1 MRNTPRTLIAVGL
14 AGMFSLSAASAIAQE
29 PQPLPKPGVQ
39 VTPIPAASQEAGKS
53 QVTIN
58 SAPAN
63 KLAQQAAASGAAPAK
78 GDEAIRQAIRDRMQ
92 GQGEL
97 VIRTADTPPAAAPG
111 AQANTA
117 VDGATAPAA
126 AKPAPRPQASRP
138 SEPQQIPVTLGSKS
152 SEVTPAK
159 PEPKLPSMPKPVTPV
174 EWAYDGDRGPAMWGK
189 LHPSYTA
196 CEKGRFQSPID
207 VRDGVGVDLPAIRF
221 DFKPSKFRLV
231 DSGKTIE
238 VHYLEGG
245 AVSVMGHYHRL
256 THIEFRHPAEERI
269 NGKSFGM
276 SMQLHLRDMQ
286 GRLAA
291 VSVLLVPS
299 GSENPFI
306 QQIWNHI
313 PLVRNEPV
321 APPDVMLNIADA
333 LPKDQAYYTYMGSL
347 TTPPCTEGVTWYVL
361 KNPVAVSAEQ
371 IGIFARLYPNNS
383 RPLQASSSRLIKE
396 SRGAMPASSTSS
408 QTLAPAPAQ

>member
-14 AGMFSLSAASAIAQE
+14 AGMVSLSAASAIAQE

-39 VTPIPAASQEAGKS
+39 VTPIPASQESGRP

-58 SAPAN
+58 SAPVN
-63 KLAQQAAASGAAPAK
+63 KLAQQAAGAGAAPAK

-97 VIRTADTPPAAAPG
+97 VIRNADTPPATAPG

-117 VDGATAPAA
+117 GDGAAPA
-126 AKPAPRPQASRP
+126 AKPASRPQAAKSA
-138 SEPQQIPVTLGSKS
+138 EPQQTPVTLGGAKS
-152 SEVTPAK
+152 AEPASPK
-159 PEPKLPSMPKPVTPV
+159 AEPKLPSMPKPVTPV
-174 EWAYDGDRGPAMWGK
+174 EWAYEGDRGPASWGK
-189 LHPSYTA
+189 LHPSYSA

-207 VRDGVGVDLPAIRF
+207 IRDGVGVDLPAIKF

-245 AVSVMGHYHRL
+245 AVSVMGYYHRL

-269 NGKSFGM
+269 NGKAFGM

-321 APPDVMLNIADA
+321 SPPDVMLNIVDA

-361 KNPVAVSAEQ
+361 KSPVAVSAEQ
-371 IGIFARLYPNNS
+371 IGIFARLYPNNT

-396 SRGAMPASSTSS
+396 SRCAMPVSSSGG
-408 QTLAPAPAQ
+408 QGFAPAPAQ

>member
-1 MRNTPRTLIAVGL
+1 MV
-14 AGMFSLSAASAIAQE
+14 SLSAGSAIAQE

-39 VTPIPAASQEAGKS
+39 VTPIPASQEAGRP

-58 SAPAN
+58 SAPVN
-63 KLAQQAAASGAAPAK
+63 KLAQQAAGVGAAPAK

-97 VIRTADTPPAAAPG
+97 VIRTADTPPSAAPG

-117 VDGATAPAA
+117 GEGVAPV
-126 AKPAPRPQASRP
+126 AKPAPRPQAPKST
-138 SEPQQIPVTLGSKS
+138 EPQQTPVTLGGAKTA
-152 SEVTPAK
+152 EPASPK
-159 PEPKLPSMPKPVTPV
+159 AEPKLPIMPKPVTPV
-174 EWAYDGDRGPAMWGK
+174 EWAYEGDRGPAAWGK
-189 LHPSYTA
+189 LHPSYSA

-207 VRDGVGVDLPAIRF
+207 IRDGVGVDLPSIKF

-396 SRGAMPASSTSS
+396 SRGAMPASPSGG
-408 QTLAPAPAQ
+408 QGFAPAPAQ

>member
-1 MRNTPRTLIAVGL
+1 MV
-14 AGMFSLSAASAIAQE
+14 SLSAGSAIAQE

-39 VTPIPAASQEAGKS
+39 VTPIPAASQEAGKP

-58 SAPAN
+58 SAPVN
-63 KLAQQAAASGAAPAK
+63 KLAQQAAGVGAAPAK

-97 VIRTADTPPAAAPG
+97 VIRTADTPPSAAPG

-117 VDGATAPAA
+117 GEGVAPV
-126 AKPAPRPQASRP
+126 AKPAPRPQAPKST
-138 SEPQQIPVTLGSKS
+138 EPQQTPVTLGGAKTA
-152 SEVTPAK
+152 EPASPK
-159 PEPKLPSMPKPVTPV
+159 AEPKLPIMPKPVTPV
-174 EWAYDGDRGPAMWGK
+174 EWAYEGDRGPAAWGK
-189 LHPSYTA
+189 LHPSYSA

-207 VRDGVGVDLPAIRF
+207 IRDGVGVDLPSIKF

-245 AVSVMGHYHRL
+245 AVSVMRHYHRL

-396 SRGAMPASSTSS
+396 SRGAMPASPSGG
-408 QTLAPAPAQ
+408 QGFAPAPAQ

>member
-1 MRNTPRTLIAVGL
+1 
-14 AGMFSLSAASAIAQE
+14 
-29 PQPLPKPGVQ
+29 
-39 VTPIPAASQEAGKS
+39 
-53 QVTIN
+53 
-58 SAPAN
+58 
-63 KLAQQAAASGAAPAK
+63 
-78 GDEAIRQAIRDRMQ
+78 
-92 GQGEL
+92 
-97 VIRTADTPPAAAPG
+97 
-111 AQANTA
+111 
-117 VDGATAPAA
+117 
-126 AKPAPRPQASRP
+126 
-138 SEPQQIPVTLGSKS
+138 
-152 SEVTPAK
+152 
-159 PEPKLPSMPKPVTPV
+159 MPNPVTPV
-174 EWAYDGDRGPAMWGK
+174 EWAYEGDRGPAAWGK
-189 LHPSYTA
+189 LHPSYSA

-207 VRDGVGVDLPAIRF
+207 IRDGVGVDLPSIKF

-396 SRGAMPASSTSS
+396 SRGAMPASPASS